1 MPFGGSR
8 ARTRTIRAWGI
19 SVGIPLSP
27 KRGRPPSAEK
37 MPVLRGVS
45 GLLNPSFLRPC
56 RFSGW
61 WAKKGPDRVP
71 NHVSQRDVY
80 TSIWFLCAMRMV
92 TVLVQKVHD
101 FDEAVLL
108 ELINHTVQFNSE
120 YGAHLLIAL
129 ECGPSGGTRT
139 RSLVLPKHAVYHW
152 HTPGFNNGAQGRSRT
167 VISRLTVRRVR
178 SVWRT
183 SRWCFS

>member
-1 MPFGGSR
+1 
-8 ARTRTIRAWGI
+8 
-19 SVGIPLSP
+19 
-27 KRGRPPSAEK
+27 
-37 MPVLRGVS
+37 
-45 GLLNPSFLRPC
+45 
-56 RFSGW
+56 
-61 WAKKGPDRVP
+61 
-71 NHVSQRDVY
+71 
-80 TSIWFLCAMRMV
+80 MRMV
-92 TVLVQKVHD
+92 AVLTQKVHD

-120 YGAHLLIAL
+120 YGIHLLIAL

-139 RSLVLPKHAVYHW
+139 RSLVLPKHVVYHW